1 MSSSTSAAAS
11 KAPRK
16 TTKKAEAAAPVAA
29 SAAPVT
35 LPTPVVASAPVAAA
49 TIPAVAASPTARV
62 EETVNVM
69 AEFDTLLE
77 TVTIMRNTLATVCS
91 ELKKL
96 QKQTGREIKKAT
108 KGKRRRAVVLT
119 EGGEVKPKRD
129 SVFTKPTKI
138 TDELATFLGKPKG
151 SEMVRGDVT
160 KAIMNYVKERK
171 LNNKQKI
178 MADAPLGKL
187 LRLSEKDEL
196 TILNLQRFLN
206 VHYFKPTPAV
216 AAVATVAA

>member
-1 MSSSTSAAAS
+1 MSSSSSTAATTAAAA

-16 TTKKAEAAAPVAA
+16 TAKKAEAA
-29 SAAPVT
+29 
-35 LPTPVVASAPVAAA
+35 PVAAA
-49 TIPAVAASPTARV
+49 APAVAAPVVATPAVAAPVVATPATAASPSTKV

-77 TVTIMRNTLATVCS
+77 TVNTMRNTLATVCS

-96 QKQTGREIKKAT
+96 QKQTAREMKKAS
-108 KGKRRRAVVLT
+108 KGKRRRAATLT
-119 EGGEVKPKRD
+119 EGGEVKPKRE

-138 TDELATFLGKPKG
+138 TDELATFLGKSKG

-171 LNNKQKI
+171 LNNKQQI
-178 MADAPLGKL
+178 NADGALKKL
-187 LRLSEKDEL
+187 LRLSDKDEL
-196 TILNLQRFLN
+196 TILNLQRYLN
-206 VHYFKPTPAV
+206 PHYLKAVPTVTA
-216 AAVATVAA
+216 